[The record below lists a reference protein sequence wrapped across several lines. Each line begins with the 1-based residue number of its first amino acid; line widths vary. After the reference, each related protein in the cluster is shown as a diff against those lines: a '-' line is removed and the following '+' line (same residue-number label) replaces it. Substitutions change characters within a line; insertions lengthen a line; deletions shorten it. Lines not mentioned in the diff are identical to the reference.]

1 MGLRLFALAPA
12 FAIGLPAQ
20 WLALKLGP
28 AGVPLVRHMPVIFHR
43 YLCLVLGVKVIR
55 EGALDPRR
63 PLMIVSNHVSWLDI
77 VVLSSLFPVSFI
89 AKSEVGTWPVVRT
102 LARLQRSIFVERER
116 RAKTAA
122 VNAAIAE
129 RIGAGDAM
137 VLFAEGTTSD
147 GLRVLPFRSALLGA
161 AQAATAE
168 AGEAVLQPLAI
179 RYTHRGGLP
188 LGRAEMAEIAW
199 YGDMDLGPHLAALLA
214 GPGLTVRVSLPEA
227 LPVSASQN
235 RKEGARLLEMR
246 VRQAF
251 SAASRSRSF
260 RGAEM
265 PLEEP
270 DAGTVP
276 AR

>member
-1 MGLRLFALAPA
+1 MTLDFRGRMKIGLRLMALAPA

-20 WLALKLGP
+20 WVALKFGS
-28 AGVPLVRHMPVIFHR
+28 PLTRYMPVIFHR
-43 YLCLVLGVKVIR
+43 YLCFVLGVKVIR
-55 EGALDPRR
+55 EGRLDPRR

-102 LARLQRSIFVERER
+102 LARLQRSIFVDRER

-129 RIGAGDAM
+129 RIGKGDAM

-147 GLRVLPFRSALLGA
+147 GLRILPFRSALLGA

-188 LGRAEMAEIAW
+188 IGRADMNEIAW
-199 YGDMDLGPHLAALLA
+199 YGDMDLGRISRPCSR
-214 GPGLTVRVSLPEA
+214 GR
-227 LPVSASQN
+227 ASPC
-235 RKEGARLLEMR
+235 A
-246 VRQAF
+246 
-251 SAASRSRSF
+251 
-260 RGAEM
+260 
-265 PLEEP
+265 
-270 DAGTVP
+270 
-276 AR
+276 